1 MRVLLIGATGFIG
14 KPLVEKLVA
23 RNHEVYIFTRNDKKT
38 RSLFGDKVHIQQWKA
53 DDYIILQEYAHKVDV
68 VINLAGEN
76 LSSKRW
82 TGDQKRKILS
92 SRVNIGKALSFA
104 LKQSEDKPYLLIQA
118 SAIGY
123 YGYSEEKVFT
133 ERSPVG
139 DGFLPMVAQQWEDSV
154 RNIVEDNTRKIF
166 MRSGV
171 VLGREGGLLPQ
182 MLKTFR
188 LFMGGHLGT
197 GNQWLSWIHIDDATE
212 AIVRLAETPGLGG
225 PYNLTAPNPVT
236 MKEFAAT
243 LGKVLNRPSWFPVPS
258 FVLETV
264 FGDMAREIMLQG
276 QKVMPRKL
284 QEIGF
289 EFQYNDLESAL
300 TDLMNPINTSEAEE

>member
-1 MRVLLIGATGFIG
+1 MKVLLIGATGFIG
-14 KPLVEKLVA
+14 RPLVEKLVA
-23 RNHEVYIFTRNDKKT
+23 RNHEAYVFTRDDQKA
-38 RSLFGDKVHIQQWKA
+38 RRIFGDKVHVQQWKT
-53 DDYIILQEYAHKVDV
+53 DEYIVLQEYAHKVDV

-92 SRVNIGKALSFA
+92 SRVNVGKALSFA
-104 LKQSEDKPYLLIQA
+104 LKQSKDKPYLLIQG

-133 ERSPVG
+133 ERSPIG
-139 DGFLPMVAQQWEDSV
+139 DGFLPMVVQQWEDSV

-166 MRSGV
+166 IRTGV
-171 VLGREGGLLPQ
+171 VLGREGGMLPQ
-182 MLKTFR
+182 TFKTFR
-188 LFMGGHLGT
+188 FFVGGPLGK

-236 MKEFAAT
+236 MKDFAAT
-243 LGKVLNRPSWFPVPS
+243 LGKVMKKPSWLGVS
-258 FVLETV
+258 VAAV
-264 FGDMAREIMLQG
+264 KRRI
-276 QKVMPRKL
+276 
-284 QEIGF
+284 
-289 EFQYNDLESAL
+289 
-300 TDLMNPINTSEAEE
+300 

>member
-14 KPLVEKLVA
+14 KPLVEKLVS
-23 RNHEVYIFTRNDKKT
+23 RNHEVYVFTRDDKKA
-38 RSLFGDKVHIQQWKA
+38 RSIFGDKVYIQQWKT

-68 VINLAGEN
+68 VINLAGTN

-92 SRVNIGKALSFA
+92 SRVNVGKALSYA
-104 LKQSEDKPYLLIQA
+104 LKQSKEKPYLLIQA

-139 DGFLPMVAQQWEDSV
+139 DGFLPMVTQQWEDSV
-154 RNIVEDNTRKIF
+154 RNVVEDNTRKIF
-166 MRSGV
+166 IRTGV

-188 LFMGGHLGT
+188 FLVGGHLGT
-197 GNQWLSWIHIDDATE
+197 GDQWLSWIHIDDETE

-236 MKEFAAT
+236 MKTFAAT
-243 LGKVLNRPSWFPVPS
+243 LGKVMNRPSWLPVPS

-276 QKVMPRKL
+276 QKVMPEKL

-289 EFQYNDLESAL
+289 EFQYPDLESAL
-300 TDLMNPINTSEAEE
+300 RDLMLKQGSG

>member
-23 RNHEVYIFTRNDKKT
+23 RNHEVYVFTRNDKKT

-166 MRSGV
+166 IRSGV

-236 MKEFAAT
+236 MKEFAST

-289 EFQYNDLESAL
+289 EFQYNDLGSAL
-300 TDLMNPINTSEAEE
+300 TDLMNP

>member
-166 MRSGV
+166 IRSGV

-212 AIVRLAETPGLGG
+212 AIVRLVETPGLGG

-236 MKEFAAT
+236 MKEFAST

-289 EFQYNDLESAL
+289 EFQYNDLGSAL
-300 TDLMNPINTSEAEE
+300 TDLMNP

>member
-23 RNHEVYIFTRNDKKT
+23 RNHEVYVFTRNDKKT

>member
-1 MRVLLIGATGFIG
+1 MKILVIGATGFIG
-14 KPLVEKLVA
+14 KPLVEKLLA
-23 RNHEVYIFTRNDKKT
+23 RNHEVYVFTRNDKKART
-38 RSLFGDKVHIQQWKA
+38 MFGNKVHIQQWKT
-53 DDYIILQEYAHKVDV
+53 DEYIILQEYAHKVDV

-92 SRVNIGKALSFA
+92 SRVNVGKALSYA
-104 LKQSEDKPYLLIQA
+104 LKQSEDKPYLLIQG

-123 YGYSEEKVFT
+123 YGYSEDKVFT
-133 ERSPVG
+133 EQSRVG
-139 DGFLPMVAQQWEDSV
+139 DGFLPMVTQQWEDSV

-166 MRSGV
+166 LRTGV

-188 LFMGGHLGT
+188 YYLGGPLGT

-212 AIVRLAETPGLGG
+212 AIVRLAEVPGLGG

-236 MKEFAAT
+236 MKTFAAT
-243 LGKVLNRPSWFPVPS
+243 LGTVINRPSWLPVPS
-258 FVLETV
+258 FVLETI
-264 FGDMAREIMLQG
+264 FGDMAREIMLKG
-276 QKVMPRKL
+276 QKVMPEKL
-284 QEIGF
+284 QQIGF
-289 EFQYNDLESAL
+289 EFQYTDLESAL
-300 TDLMNPINTSEAEE
+300 TDLMKPTKAKEAEK

>member
-82 TGDQKRKILS
+82 SGDQKRKILS

-166 MRSGV
+166 IRSGV

-212 AIVRLAETPGLGG
+212 AIVRLVETPGLGG

-236 MKEFAAT
+236 MKEFAST

-300 TDLMNPINTSEAEE
+300 TDLMNP

>member
-1 MRVLLIGATGFIG
+1 MRVLLIGVTGFIG
-14 KPLVEKLVA
+14 RPLVEKLVA
-23 RNHEVYIFTRNDKKT
+23 RNHEVYVFTRNDKKA
-38 RSLFGDKVHIQQWKA
+38 RQIFGDKVHIQQWKT

-68 VINLAGEN
+68 VINLAGES

-104 LKQSEDKPYLLIQA
+104 LKQSKDKPYLLIQA
-118 SAIGY
+118 SGIGY

-133 ERSPVG
+133 ERSPIG
-139 DGFLPMVAQQWEDSV
+139 EGFLPMVTQQWEDSV
-154 RNIVEDNTRKIF
+154 RNVVEDNTRKIF
-166 MRSGV
+166 LRTGV
-171 VLGREGGLLPQ
+171 VLGREGGFLPQ

-188 LFMGGHLGT
+188 LFMGGHLGN
-197 GNQWLSWIHIDDATE
+197 GNQWLSWIHIDDVTE
-212 AIVRLAETPGLGG
+212 AIIRLAETPGLGG

-236 MKEFAAT
+236 MKAFAAT
-243 LGKVLNRPSWFPVPS
+243 LGKVMNRPSWLPVPS

-276 QKVMPRKL
+276 QKVMPGKL
-284 QEIGF
+284 QQIGF
-289 EFQYNDLESAL
+289 EFQYTDLESAL
-300 TDLMNPINTSEAEE
+300 TDLMKH

>member
-38 RSLFGDKVHIQQWKA
+38 RNLFGDKVHIQQWKA

-166 MRSGV
+166 IRSGV

-212 AIVRLAETPGLGG
+212 AIVRLVETPGLGG

-236 MKEFAAT
+236 MKEFAST

-300 TDLMNPINTSEAEE
+300 TDLMNP